1 MILHT
6 ECALR
11 LELKEHPSGSSLD
24 KHHGVTPSVNTLV
37 SGVFIFLIIHP
48 HPSPP
53 PFKVPSPP
61 YTRLP

>member
-24 KHHGVTPSVNTLV
+24 KHLGVTPSVITLGL
-37 SGVFIFLIIHP
+37 GVFIFLIIHQP
-48 HPSPP
+48 LSPS
-53 PFKVPSPP
+53 
-61 YTRLP
+61 L